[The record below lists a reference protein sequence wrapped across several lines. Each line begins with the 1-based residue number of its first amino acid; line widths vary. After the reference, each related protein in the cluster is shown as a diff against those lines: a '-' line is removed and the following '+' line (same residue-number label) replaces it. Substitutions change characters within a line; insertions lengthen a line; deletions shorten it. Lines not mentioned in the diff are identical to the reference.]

1 MSRPRLVF
9 RAVALLG
16 VAGFMGW
23 RALQSMENARA
34 PGLAASDALLFSRI
48 ALLEWV
54 LVGLAIVT
62 AGGALLALRRKPPPE
77 RLTLDLGL
85 DRQPPED
92 RPQH

>member
-9 RAVALLG
+9 RAVTLLG

-23 RALQSMENARA
+23 RAVGTAASARA
-34 PGLAASDALLFSRI
+34 PGLDPADALLFSRI

-62 AGGALLALRRKPPPE
+62 AGAALLALRRPQPPA
-77 RLTLDLGL
+77 RLKLDLERDG
-85 DRQPPED
+85 DPPGG
-92 RPQH
+92 PPTA